1 MSRTLSTVEL
11 PPAALARLASLGVE
25 AGHRNERRALRTR
38 AAYRI
43 ECLAGGCLLYRLD
56 VDAPARE
63 RLRNRAGKRPKCL
76 ERHH

>member
-1 MSRTLSTVEL
+1 MSRTPSTVEL

-25 AGHRNERRALRTR
+25 ARPRNERRALRTR
-38 AAYRI
+38 AAYRV

-56 VDAPARE
+56 VAAPARTPPK
-63 RLRNRAGKRPKCL
+63 NRAGERPKCR